1 MAPRRNHCSVRLS
14 WILSSLW
21 GVAIFALGTSYAC
34 ADGIQPGLWKIIS
47 RVEANGAV
55 SPSQQSS
62 KCFTAEQ
69 ARDLVTT
76 FSPAPMTINSECGK
90 LESSLDGN
98 RLKWRLVCTGQLNM
112 EITGDYTFRDGTQYA
127 GIVRNTASMGGAP
140 MSDSV
145 TTLYAERVSDCP

>member
-1 MAPRRNHCSVRLS
+1 MSLLS
-14 WILSSLW
+14 RFF
-21 GVAIFALGTSYAC
+21 VAAAIVFYATHVF

-47 RVEANGAV
+47 RIEANGAM

-76 FSPAPMTINSECGK
+76 FSPAPTMINSECGK
-90 LESSLDGN
+90 LESSLDGD

-112 EITGDYTFRDGTQYA
+112 EITGDYTFREGAQFA
-127 GIVRNTASMGGAP
+127 AIVRNTTSMGGMP

>member
-1 MAPRRNHCSVRLS
+1 MSLLCRLLAP
-14 WILSSLW
+14 
-21 GVAIFALGTSYAC
+21 VAIVCWASHAC
-34 ADGIQPGLWKIIS
+34 ADGIQPGQWKIIS

-90 LESSLDGN
+90 LDSSLDGN

-112 EITGDYTFRDGTQYA
+112 E
-127 GIVRNTASMGGAP
+127 
-140 MSDSV
+140 
-145 TTLYAERVSDCP
+145 

>member
-1 MAPRRNHCSVRLS
+1 MSLLCRL
-14 WILSSLW
+14 LATA
-21 GVAIFALGTSYAC
+21 AIVCWASHAF

-47 RVEANGAV
+47 RMEANGAM
-55 SPSQQSS
+55 SPPQQSS

-69 ARDLVTT
+69 ARDLVKT
-76 FSPAPMTINSECGK
+76 FSPAPMTINSECGE

-112 EITGDYTFRDGTQYA
+112 EITGDYTFREGTQYA
-127 GIVRNTASMGGAP
+127 GIVRNTASMSGMP
-140 MSDSV
+140 TSDSV